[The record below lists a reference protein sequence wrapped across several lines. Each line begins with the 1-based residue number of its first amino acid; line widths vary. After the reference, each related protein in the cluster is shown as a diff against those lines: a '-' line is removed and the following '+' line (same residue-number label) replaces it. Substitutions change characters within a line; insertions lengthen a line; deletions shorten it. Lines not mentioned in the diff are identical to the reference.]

1 MTAMPARAVQ
11 TADAV
16 LSAILILQ
24 DEGIPSSAHQH
35 KSALR
40 GKDGTAF
47 PGYRRVFDTLAC
59 CIIHSKSLN
68 LAQIKKDLRSFNIES
83 PIVNHR
89 NHYHICRDEIECD
102 FELFEKAAEDFRLRN
117 NAEAAQ
123 RILSLYKGEYLAGFE
138 ALWATAKRIEYQEI
152 YLKALDFL

>member
-1 MTAMPARAVQ
+1 MTTMPARAVQ

-83 PIVNHR
+83 LIVNHR

-102 FELFEKAAEDFRLRN
+102 FEPLRRRRKTSGGGTTLRQPKESSRSTKANTLPDLRRFGLPPN
-117 NAEAAQ
+117 G
-123 RILSLYKGEYLAGFE
+123 LSIRRY
-138 ALWATAKRIEYQEI
+138 T
-152 YLKALDFL
+152 